1 MENVIEFIKTLLHPQ
16 SIIHYGGLSLL
27 LFVVFAETGLFFGF
41 FLPGDSLLFV
51 SGLLCGTPIFDVNII
66 TLLISVSMA
75 GILGNFV
82 GYYFGKKTGPVIFSR
97 DDSFFFKKKHAI
109 YARDFYEKHGGSA
122 IVMARFIPIVRTFVP
137 IMAGVVLLD
146 FKKFVWYNIIGC
158 VAWVFSM
165 ILAGYFLGRA
175 FPDIQKKLEYV
186 VILIILISMIPV
198 VWTYIK
204 QKRANKTNES
214 VK

>member
-1 MENVIEFIKTLLHPQ
+1 MENVIEFVKTLLHPQ

-51 SGLLCGTPIFDVNII
+51 AGLLCGTPIFDVHII
-66 TLLISVSMA
+66 TLLMSVSIA

-122 IVMARFIPIVRTFVP
+122 IIMARFIPIVRTFVP
-137 IMAGVVLLD
+137 IMAGVVSLD
-146 FKKFVWYNIIGC
+146 FKKFIWYNIIGC
-158 VAWVFSM
+158 IAWVFSM

-198 VWTYIK
+198 VLTFLK
-204 QKRANKTNES
+204 QKRANNQSTN
-214 VK
+214 